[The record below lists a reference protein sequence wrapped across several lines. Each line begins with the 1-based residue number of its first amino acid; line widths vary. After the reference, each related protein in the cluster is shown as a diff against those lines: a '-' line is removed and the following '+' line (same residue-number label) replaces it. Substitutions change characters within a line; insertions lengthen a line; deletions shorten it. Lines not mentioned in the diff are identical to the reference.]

1 MSNGRESIGAVTP
14 FSLAMVLCDFIYRDP
29 YTAKY
34 SLIGT
39 FSTIAGRNFPF
50 VLPGIMV
57 YVALTGGRGV
67 MRLKLA
73 MTSAD
78 DDSEVQSA
86 DGEVDFGGDP
96 RTISEL
102 GIVLTPVVLPKPGEY
117 RITLYLN
124 NEFVIE
130 RRMLALVPEEQAQH
144 DD

>member
-1 MSNGRESIGAVTP
+1 MSNGRESQGTVTP

-39 FSTIAGRNFPF
+39 FSTVAGREFPF
-50 VLPGIMV
+50 VLPGLMV

-67 MRLKLA
+67 MPLKLV

-78 DDSEVQSA
+78 DDSEIQVA
-86 DGEVDFGGDP
+86 DGDVDCGSDP
-96 RTISEL
+96 RAIHEA
-102 GIVLTPVVLPKPGEY
+102 GIVLTPVVLPKAGEY

-124 NEFVIE
+124 NEFVVE
-130 RRMLALVPEEQAQH
+130 RRMLAFIPEEQAH
-144 DD
+144 DN